1 MSSKSFGLFAFG
13 IFALVFAIGMAS
25 AAIVLT
31 PSSSSLSVAQGS
43 SGSFTFT
50 IGNSDGTSNY
60 SNFTS
65 VVSNFTSGTNV
76 LASSNVVVGTL
87 PSSLAAGT
95 TSSSITITFNIPAT
109 QINATYNGT
118 ITIDAD
124 GSTTNPVSQILNV
137 NLTVTPTTPPEI
149 TACNAIGN
157 PGNLKVR
164 KIDFANKGMQYKQ
177 FGEDDEWFPLE
188 EIEAEIEL
196 KNDGA
201 DDIEDVSLEWGLYDT
216 KNNVWVIELD
226 EEDEFNIKDGD
237 KEVVTVSFN
246 LDDNLDVD
254 LEDLTDG
261 SNYKFYVVAEGTV
274 DNDTAPQTCVT
285 DFESASV
292 IIESDFVVLNNF
304 KLPETASC
312 GTAVEVTADVL
323 NIGDRDQDEVKVL
336 VTNKELKLEEEVS
349 IGDIDAFD
357 DQKFSFSFTLPK
369 DAAEKTYA
377 LYFEVLNEDS
387 ELYENDYDDDP
398 SQFTIPLVVKGGCV
412 STTAEQVKISASL
425 VSGGKAGQDL
435 VVKATIMNNGIDTKT
450 YTLNSAGHAQWASA
464 YTVVPTTLTLTAG
477 QSGEATFTFDVKKDV
492 FGEQTFNIEVV
503 SGNQVATQ
511 PVSVMIEKAD
521 FFSSITGS
529 AVLENPLVWGFG
541 ILNIILII
549 VVILVA
555 IRVSRK

>member
-65 VVSNFTSGTNV
+65 VFSNFTSGTNV

-292 IIESDFVVLNNF
+292 II
-304 KLPETASC
+304 
-312 GTAVEVTADVL
+312 
-323 NIGDRDQDEVKVL
+323 
-336 VTNKELKLEEEVS
+336 
-349 IGDIDAFD
+349 
-357 DQKFSFSFTLPK
+357 
-369 DAAEKTYA
+369 
-377 LYFEVLNEDS
+377 
-387 ELYENDYDDDP
+387 
-398 SQFTIPLVVKGGCV
+398 
-412 STTAEQVKISASL
+412 
-425 VSGGKAGQDL
+425 
-435 VVKATIMNNGIDTKT
+435 
-450 YTLNSAGHAQWASA
+450 
-464 YTVVPTTLTLTAG
+464 
-477 QSGEATFTFDVKKDV
+477 
-492 FGEQTFNIEVV
+492 
-503 SGNQVATQ
+503 
-511 PVSVMIEKAD
+511 
-521 FFSSITGS
+521 
-529 AVLENPLVWGFG
+529 
-541 ILNIILII
+541 
-549 VVILVA
+549 
-555 IRVSRK
+555 